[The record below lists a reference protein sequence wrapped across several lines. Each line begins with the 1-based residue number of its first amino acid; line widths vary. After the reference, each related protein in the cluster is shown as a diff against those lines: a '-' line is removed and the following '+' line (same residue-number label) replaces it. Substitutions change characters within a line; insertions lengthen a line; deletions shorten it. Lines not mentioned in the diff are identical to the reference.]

1 MNEADLGELMASI
14 GASLGTAQGQLTA
27 GTAIPTTRFAMS
39 EATLELKVA
48 VNQTGGQI
56 SVATIGSDTVS
67 KGAID
72 AAALSTVTMR
82 FVAFGA
88 HEIGGKVPQAN
99 DRVTPESPA
108 EAPITSPAKP
118 TKPIS
123 REEAIRALAERPDIK
138 AKLLKDEAIKF
149 QAAMQRARQTWLV
162 TALDAAGKM
171 VGQGEVPRNGV

>member
-48 VNQTGGQI
+48 VDQSSGKVR
-56 SVATIGSDTVS
+56 VATIGSDILS

-88 HEIGGKVPQAN
+88 DQVRAVPQPEPAEP
-99 DRVTPESPA
+99 VTPATEPK
-108 EAPITSPAKP
+108 PKPAKP
-118 TKPIS
+118 ITK
-123 REEAIRALAERPDIK
+123 EEAIKVLAERPDIK
-138 AKLLKDEAIKF
+138 AALSKNEAVKF
-149 QAAMQRARQTWLV
+149 EVALQRSRQSWLV
-162 TALDAAGKM
+162 TALDAAGRM
-171 VGQGEVPRNGV
+171 VGQGEVPRTGG